1 MIAVSYSETS
11 HSTALADCPE
21 IKIKKIK
28 ATLDPMT
35 KRLQIRIT
43 KPIGPIARVASTD
56 GVTFIN
62 GDISV
67 NGAAPIN
74 GVAAGNVR
82 PRRVHRGKSPVTGGG
97 ASRS

>member
-1 MIAVSYSETS
+1 
-11 HSTALADCPE
+11 
-21 IKIKKIK
+21 
-28 ATLDPMT
+28 MT

-82 PRRVHRGKSPVTGGG
+82 PRRVHRGKSPVTGGKDTPL
-97 ASRS
+97 